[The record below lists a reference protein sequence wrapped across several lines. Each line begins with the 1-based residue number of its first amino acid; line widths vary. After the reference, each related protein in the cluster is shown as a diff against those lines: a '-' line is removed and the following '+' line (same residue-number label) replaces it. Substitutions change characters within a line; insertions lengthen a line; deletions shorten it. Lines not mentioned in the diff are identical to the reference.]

1 MAMNT
6 VYILLRP
13 EGLFLENNFMNMLT
27 KKILY
32 ISLTICF
39 LLFSSCLALPFIPGY
54 INENGNITAPY
65 SKEIV
70 IEAVSGELTIIPAET
85 SKGRQNINPSK
96 SDSLR
101 TQTKDAIYLQET
113 KSYTYYLEGNNS
125 LTLAFRTISDEAVF
139 KITYRNK
146 TTEYIIHKTDL
157 CDKFVYIENY

>member
-1 MAMNT
+1 MAMNI

-13 EGLFLENNFMNMLT
+13 VDLFLENNFMNMLT
-27 KKILY
+27 KKKLH

-39 LLFSSCLALPFIPGY
+39 LLFSSCLAVPFLPGY
-54 INENGNITAPY
+54 VNDNGNITAPY

-85 SKGRQNINPSK
+85 SKGRQNINPAK

-139 KITYRNK
+139 KITCRNK
-146 TTEYIIHKTDL
+146 TTEYIIHNTDL

>member
-1 MAMNT
+1 MNFFNRIFLSFFLFAMI
-6 VYILLRP
+6 VFFAIP
-13 EGLFLENNFMNMLT
+13 LT
-27 KKILY
+27 
-32 ISLTICF
+32 
-39 LLFSSCLALPFIPGY
+39 SCLAVPFLPGY
-54 INENGNITAPY
+54 VNENGNITAPY

-85 SKGRQNINPSK
+85 SKGRQNINPAK

-146 TTEYIIHKTDL
+146 TTEYIIHNTDL

>member
-54 INENGNITAPY
+54 VNENGNITAPY

-70 IEAVSGELTIIPAET
+70 IEAVSGALTIIPAET

-113 KSYTYYLEGNNS
+113 KSYTYNLEGNHS
-125 LTLAFRTISDEAVF
+125 LTLAFRTISDEAIF

>member
-1 MAMNT
+1 MNI

-13 EGLFLENNFMNMLT
+13 VDLFLENNFMNMLT
-27 KKILY
+27 KKILH
-32 ISLTICF
+32 ISLTICI
-39 LLFSSCLALPFIPGY
+39 LLFSSCLAVPFLPGY
-54 INENGNITAPY
+54 VNDNGNITAPY

-70 IEAVSGELTIIPAET
+70 VEAVSGELTIIPAET

-146 TTEYIIHKTDL
+146 TTEYIIHNTDL
-157 CDKFVYIENY
+157 GDKFVYIENY

>member
-1 MAMNT
+1 MNFFNRIFLSFFLFA
-6 VYILLRP
+6 ILVFIAL
-13 EGLFLENNFMNMLT
+13 
-27 KKILY
+27 
-32 ISLTICF
+32 SLT
-39 LLFSSCLALPFIPGY
+39 SCLTVPFFPGY
-54 INENGNITAPY
+54 VNDNGNITAPY

-70 IEAVSGELTIIPAET
+70 VEAVSGELTIIPAET

-125 LTLAFRTISDEAVF
+125 LTLAFRTISDEAIF

-146 TTEYIIHKTDL
+146 TTEYIIHKADL

>member
-1 MAMNT
+1 MNFFNRFF
-6 VYILLRP
+6 LSFF
-13 EGLFLENNFMNMLT
+13 LFTMLVF
-27 KKILY
+27 IAL
-32 ISLTICF
+32 SLT
-39 LLFSSCLALPFIPGY
+39 SCLAVPFLPGY
-54 INENGNITAPY
+54 VNDNGNITAPY

-70 IEAVSGELTIIPAET
+70 VEAVSGELTIIPAET
-85 SKGRQNINPSK
+85 SKGRQNINPAK

-101 TQTKDAIYLQET
+101 TQTKDAIYLQES

-146 TTEYIIHKTDL
+146 TTEYIIHKADL

>member
-27 KKILY
+27 KKILH

-54 INENGNITAPY
+54 VNENGNITAPY

-113 KSYTYYLEGNNS
+113 KSYTYYLEGNHS

-146 TTEYIIHKTDL
+146 TTEYIIHKADL

>member
-39 LLFSSCLALPFIPGY
+39 LLFSSCLAVPFLPGY
-54 INENGNITAPY
+54 VNDNGNITAPY

-139 KITYRNK
+139 KITCRNK
-146 TTEYIIHKTDL
+146 TTEYIIHNTDL

>member
-1 MAMNT
+1 MNFFNRIFLRFFLFA
-6 VYILLRP
+6 ILVFSAL
-13 EGLFLENNFMNMLT
+13 
-27 KKILY
+27 
-32 ISLTICF
+32 SLT
-39 LLFSSCLALPFIPGY
+39 SCLAVPFFPGY
-54 INENGNITAPY
+54 VNENGNITAPY

-85 SKGRQNINPSK
+85 SKGRQNINPAK

-125 LTLAFRTISDEAVF
+125 LALAFRTISDEAAF

-146 TTEYIIHKTDL
+146 TTEYIIHKADL

>member
-1 MAMNT
+1 MNT

-27 KKILY
+27 KKILH

-39 LLFSSCLALPFIPGY
+39 LLFSSCLAVPFLPGY
-54 INENGNITAPY
+54 VNENGSITAPY

-85 SKGRQNINPSK
+85 SKGRQNINPAK

-101 TQTKDAIYLQET
+101 TQTKDAVHLQET
-113 KSYTYYLEGNNS
+113 KSYTYNLEGNNS

-146 TTEYIIHKTDL
+146 TTEYIIHNTDL

>member
-1 MAMNT
+1 MNI
-6 VYILLRP
+6 VYILLQP

-39 LLFSSCLALPFIPGY
+39 LLFSSCIAIPGY
-54 INENGNITAPY
+54 VNDNGNITAPY

-96 SDSLR
+96 PDSLR
-101 TQTKDAIYLQET
+101 TQTKDTIYLQET

-125 LTLAFRTISDEAVF
+125 LTLAFRTISDEAAF

-146 TTEYIIHKTDL
+146 TTEYIIHKADL

>member
-1 MAMNT
+1 MAMNI
-6 VYILLRP
+6 VYILILP
-13 EGLFLENNFMNMLT
+13 VDLFLENNFMNMLT
-27 KKILY
+27 KKELHL
-32 ISLTICF
+32 SLTICF
-39 LLFSSCLALPFIPGY
+39 LLFSSCIAIPGY
-54 INENGNITAPY
+54 VNENGSITAPY

-85 SKGRQNINPSK
+85 SKGRQNINPAK

-101 TQTKDAIYLQET
+101 TQKKDTVHLHET
-113 KSYTYYLEGNNS
+113 QSYTYSLEGNNS
-125 LTLAFRTISDEAVF
+125 LTLAFRTISEEAVF

>member
-1 MAMNT
+1 MATNI

-13 EGLFLENNFMNMLT
+13 EGLFLENNFMSMLT
-27 KKILY
+27 KKKLH

-39 LLFSSCLALPFIPGY
+39 LLFSSCIAIPGY
-54 INENGNITAPY
+54 VNENGNITAPY

-85 SKGRQNINPSK
+85 SKGRQNINPAK
-96 SDSLR
+96 SDFLR
-101 TQTKDAIYLQET
+101 TQKKDTVYLHET
-113 KSYTYYLEGNNS
+113 QSYTYSLEGNNS
-125 LTLAFRTISDEAVF
+125 LTLAFRTISDEAAF

-146 TTEYIIHKTDL
+146 TTEYIIHNTDL

>member
-1 MAMNT
+1 MAMNI

-13 EGLFLENNFMNMLT
+13 VDLFLENNFMNMLT
-27 KKILY
+27 KKILH

-39 LLFSSCLALPFIPGY
+39 LLFSSCIAVPFLPGY
-54 INENGNITAPY
+54 VNENGNITAPY

-70 IEAVSGELTIIPAET
+70 IEAVSGELTIIPSDT

-125 LTLAFRTISDEAVF
+125 LTLAFRTISDEAAF

-146 TTEYIIHKTDL
+146 TTEYIIHNTDL
-157 CDKFVYIENY
+157 CDKSVYIENY

>member
-1 MAMNT
+1 MAMNI
-6 VYILLRP
+6 VYILILP
-13 EGLFLENNFMNMLT
+13 VDLFLENNFMNMLT
-27 KKILY
+27 KKKLHL
-32 ISLTICF
+32 SLTICF
-39 LLFSSCLALPFIPGY
+39 LLFSSCIAIPGY
-54 INENGNITAPY
+54 GNDNGNITAPY

-85 SKGRQNINPSK
+85 SKGRQNINPAK

-101 TQTKDAIYLQET
+101 TQKKDTVHLHET
-113 KSYTYYLEGNNS
+113 QSYTYSLEGNNS
-125 LTLAFRTISDEAVF
+125 LTLAFRTISEEAVF

>member
-1 MAMNT
+1 MNFLNRIFLSFFLFA
-6 VYILLRP
+6 ILVFIAL
-13 EGLFLENNFMNMLT
+13 
-27 KKILY
+27 
-32 ISLTICF
+32 SLT
-39 LLFSSCLALPFIPGY
+39 SCLAVPFFPGY
-54 INENGNITAPY
+54 VNDNGNITAPY

-70 IEAVSGELTIIPAET
+70 VEAVSGELTIIPAET
-85 SKGRQNINPSK
+85 SKGRQNINPAK

-139 KITYRNK
+139 KITCRNK
-146 TTEYIIHKTDL
+146 TTEYIIHKPDL